1 MHNCRSM
8 RNIRRP
14 EQEVPV
20 WCEWDVVVAGGGIA
34 GVAAALA
41 AARNGAKT
49 CLVEKSAGLGGLAT
63 LGHVIIYLPICD
75 GRGRQVSFGIAE
87 ELLKLPMKYSGSKP
101 EGAWAEPDGATRE
114 ALCKRRY
121 ELQFDPG
128 PMTLGLETLLS
139 EAGVEI
145 AYDSVI
151 TDLVLASDG
160 AITHVIVENKSGCG
174 AFAAKTVIDCTGDAD
189 VCDRAGEETETA
201 RKNVRSA
208 WYYAVDAE
216 RRVSLGHAVED
227 YSPAAVSVPG
237 KMLFDGTD
245 WRSVSRQIIESRKLI
260 ILDIARINAKRTK
273 DGLGS
278 IYPFYAPF
286 FHGFRMTR
294 HLVSDY
300 VMTESDVHVWHD
312 DAVGVFSDWRKRGPV
327 YSLPYRAIVGVKTP
341 NLAVAGRC
349 LSSRGDTW
357 DITRVIP
364 VCAVSGEA
372 AGTAAAMA
380 AAAGVPMRSLDVGA
394 VQDALRKR
402 GVRLDP
408 DLVAEIDG

>member
-1 MHNCRSM
+1 MKNESM
-8 RNIRRP
+8 SKIKRP
-14 EQEVPV
+14 ARAVPV
-20 WCEWDVVVAGGGIA
+20 WGSWDVVVAGGGIA

-49 CLVEKSAGLGGLAT
+49 CLVEKYAGLGGLAT
-63 LGHVIIYLPICD
+63 LGHIIVYLPLCD

-87 ELLKLPMKYSGSKP
+87 ELLKAPIPYGAARP
-101 EGAWAEPDGATRE
+101 AGAWAAPAGATDE
-114 ALCKRRY
+114 ALRKERY
-121 ELQFDPG
+121 ELRYDPG
-128 PMTLGLETLLS
+128 PMVIALERILE

-145 AYDSVI
+145 AYDTLSV
-151 TDLVLASDG
+151 DVARAADG
-160 AITHVIVENKSGCG
+160 AITHLIVENKSGCG
-174 AFAAKTVIDCTGDAD
+174 AFAAKAVVDCTGEAD
-189 VCDRAGEETETA
+189 LCHGCGEATETSA
-201 RKNVRSA
+201 KNVRSA

-216 RRVSLGHAVED
+216 RKVSLGYAVDPFWEVD
-227 YSPAAVSVPG
+227 SRPEL
-237 KMLFDGTD
+237 MRFDGTD

-260 ILDIARINAKRTK
+260 VEDLAKRNASRS
-273 DGLGS
+273 GEGHGPLHA
-278 IYPFYAPF
+278 FYAPC

-300 VMTESDVHVWHD
+300 VMTPADLHRWHD

-327 YSLPYRAIVGVKTP
+327 YSLPYRAILAVKTP

-349 LSSRGDTW
+349 LSSTGDTW

-380 AAAGVPMRSLDVGA
+380 AASGRPLRELPVADV
-394 VQDALRKR
+394 QSALRRR

-408 DLVAEIDG
+408 ALVAEAQA